1 MEHYSGPCVDQENQ
15 SPALFPLRRALRVF
29 SSTSGKAVKPSHFK
43 RRVIRQL
50 LKAINKIA
58 SSFYEDRSHGVYD
71 ENCYINS
78 LWQPLVSLYMLDPDF
93 FGTFCVPR
101 LHPELRVLEF
111 RQPFYEA
118 FFRDSR
124 VKEAYLAFISIYTRV
139 DDCDKLSTVF
149 QVRCCTTAPHQIECK
164 VRWRALIQCL
174 CLNDLVE

>member
-1 MEHYSGPCVDQENQ
+1 MNNNPEPSRDQENQ
-15 SPALFPLRRALRVF
+15 SPISFRLRQRLRLFKNSR
-29 SSTSGKAVKPSHFK
+29 GKAVKLSNFK
-43 RRVIRQL
+43 RHVLREF

-58 SSFYEDRSHGVYD
+58 SSFYEDKSHGVYD

-78 LWQPLVSLYMLDPDF
+78 LWLPLANVYMLDPDF
-93 FGTFCVPR
+93 FRTLCVPR